1 MAGALDGITVL
12 DLTQDAAGALAT
24 MFLCDNG
31 ARVIRID
38 GPRSDEVRDGP
49 GYLVWDRGKERIFLD
64 LSELAS
70 DEESVK
76 SSNSD
81 AAAGSADLRE
91 RYRQLVRMADV
102 LVEGFPGSS
111 PYQSLVD
118 YGELSSLNR
127 RLVHCSITAYGLR
140 GPLKDEPPVDE
151 LVMARTGILHS
162 MPGFRPG
169 PVHVVH
175 PVPTVGAALLAAQ
188 GIVASLY
195 AREKTGRGRKV
206 ETSLMAGALLFAP
219 RVSGERLS
227 LNPLQ
232 FDPAGTAPFYSVFEC
247 ADGRWIQLGCVH
259 AGFVRAAA
267 AVMGIEHL
275 ISDPRFQEGRP
286 SSREAHREL
295 SSVVSRVIK
304 TKTLHRWASLFE
316 EADVPYALVRTT
328 EEALDDPQVQANEMV
343 VRLQDPMVGPI
354 LQMGLPLALSRTPGG
369 IRSARAVP
377 GQDTE
382 KVVRELKS
390 HDGDGVV
397 GGPEPGAT
405 DPPLKGVKILEITN
419 LIAGPTAGKCLAD
432 LGADVVKM
440 EPLGGDISRPLGRT
454 YFHYLN
460 ANKRSLSINTRAPEG
475 REVVQRLARKVDVLL
490 ANLRPGATDR
500 MGIGIDSLGNEN
512 TKLIETHVTGYGWSG
527 PYAHRPGID
536 PMAQALI
543 GLSRAQGGSDNPPV
557 FLAQLAPTDYTAGAM
572 GALGTVLAL
581 FVRER
586 TGLVQKVHTNLLN
599 GGIVLSSDA
608 FTRYDSRPAR
618 RLAEKGQYGL
628 HALHRL
634 YETEEGWIYLAV
646 DCQDQWGRLCMAVGR
661 SELAGREG
669 FRTSAQRLRND
680 ARLAEEL
687 AKIFGGRPAE
697 EWVTI
702 FGEAGVPCA
711 PVVEDHRQ
719 FFFSDPQTIAN
730 ELLVE
735 YRHPTMGWVR
745 LFANAV
751 RFQGTA
757 DIEPKPTPL
766 LGQHTV
772 EILSDLGYSEAEIKQ
787 LHDDGVVKTEG
798 PGGLVGAS
806 LAP

>member
-1 MAGALDGITVL
+1 MLQGRWPLCSC
-12 DLTQDAAGALAT
+12 AT
-24 MFLCDNG
+24 TG
-31 ARVIRID
+31 PGVIRID
-38 GPRSDEVRDGP
+38 DPRSEVARDAP
-49 GYLVWDRGKERIFLD
+49 CYLVWDRGKERVFLD

-70 DEESVK
+70 DEERIR
-76 SSNSD
+76 SSIAD
-81 AAAGSADLRE
+81 PAPGSSDLRE
-91 RYRQLVRMADV
+91 RYRQLVGMADV
-102 LVEGFPGSS
+102 LVEGFPASS
-111 PYQSLVD
+111 PHQSLVD
-118 YGELSSLNR
+118 YRRLSSLNR
-127 RLVHCSITAYGLR
+127 RLVQCSITAYGLR
-140 GPLKDEPPVDE
+140 GPLKDEPPIDE

-219 RVSGERLS
+219 RVSGEKLS

-232 FDPAGTAPFYSVFEC
+232 FDPAGSAPFYSVFEC
-247 ADGRWIQLGCVH
+247 ADGNWIQLGCVH

-267 AVMGIEHL
+267 AVMGIENL
-275 ISDPRFQEGRP
+275 IDDPRFNEGRP
-286 SSREAHREL
+286 SSQEAHREL
-295 SSVVSRVIK
+295 SSMVSRVIM
-304 TKTLHRWASLFE
+304 TKTLDQWPSLFE
-316 EADVPYALVRTT
+316 EADVPYAPAHHT
-328 EEALDDPQVQANEMV
+328 EEAIDDPQVLANEMV
-343 VRLQDPMVGPI
+343 VQLQDPVVGPI
-354 LQMGLPLALSRTPGG
+354 LQMGLPLALSRTPGK
-369 IRSARAVP
+369 IRCARAVP

-382 KVVRELKS
+382 KVIRELKRD
-390 HDGDGVV
+390 DGDGGV
-397 GGPEPGAT
+397 GGPEPGAM
-405 DPPLKGVKILEITN
+405 DPPLKGIKILEITN

-440 EPLGGDISRPLGRT
+440 EPLGGDISRPLGRA

-475 REVVQRLARKVDVLL
+475 REVAQRLARKVDVLL

-512 TKLIETHVTGYGWSG
+512 AKLIETHVTGYGWSG

-543 GLSRAQGGSDNPPV
+543 GLSRAQGGPDNPPV

-586 TGLVQKVHTNLLN
+586 TGLVQKVDTNLLN
-599 GGIVLSSDA
+599 GGIVLSADA
-608 FTRYDSRPAR
+608 FTRYEGKPAR
-618 RLAEKGQYGL
+618 RLADKGQYGL

-634 YETEEGWIYLAV
+634 YQTGNGWIYLAV
-646 DCQDQWGRLCMAVGR
+646 DSQDQWERLCTAVGR
-661 SELAGREG
+661 PELVGREG
-669 FRTSAQRLRND
+669 FRSSAQRLQND
-680 ARLAEEL
+680 AHLAEEL
-687 AKIFGGRPAE
+687 AETFGVRPAE
-697 EWVTI
+697 EWVTL
-702 FGEAGVPCA
+702 FGQVGVPCA

-719 FFFSDPQTIAN
+719 CFFSDPQIIAN

-735 YRHPTMGWVR
+735 YPHPTAGRVR
-745 LFANAV
+745 LFGNAV
-751 RFQGTA
+751 RFRGTA

-772 EILSDLGYSEAEIKQ
+772 EILRDLRYSDAEIKQ

-806 LAP
+806 VAP